1 VIQLDTADLVV
12 IAGRVLGI
20 GPDAALARIDLPA
33 ARAAL
38 AEAGQAAEAEV
49 SRTRPGRDAAAGTCA
64 RLMHALLRH
73 RPFPRQAEQFAVAAG
88 LQYLSL
94 NGWRADLDPPAT
106 AVVVVEALA
115 SGRLSPAGA
124 ATWLAERLSPRPAAR
139 ARVLAPR
146 ARELTRR
153 LPRPGL
159 PPRSWHRPRPV
170 PARTRVRALAS
181 LMLTVALGGL
191 ALLAAAC
198 ASGPAAPPAR
208 PLPCTPAD
216 QPTPLLATGRA
227 CPSHPRRDRQRPVG
241 PASQMPLAGLE

>member
-1 VIQLDTADLVV
+1 MIQLDTADLVV

-38 AEAGQAAEAEV
+38 AEAAQAEV
-49 SRTRPGRDAAAGTCA
+49 SRARPGRDAAAGTCA

-124 ATWLAERLSPRPAAR
+124 ASLAGRAPVAPARRQGPRPR
-139 ARVLAPR
+139 A
-146 ARELTRR
+146 
-153 LPRPGL
+153 PG
-159 PPRSWHRPRPV
+159 P
-170 PARTRVRALAS
+170 
-181 LMLTVALGGL
+181 
-191 ALLAAAC
+191 
-198 ASGPAAPPAR
+198 
-208 PLPCTPAD
+208 
-216 QPTPLLATGRA
+216 
-227 CPSHPRRDRQRPVG
+227 
-241 PASQMPLAGLE
+241 

>member
-1 VIQLDTADLVV
+1 VTQLDTADLVV

-38 AEAGQAAEAEV
+38 AEAAQAEVGQAEVAQAEV
-49 SRTRPGRDAAAGTCA
+49 ARRRPGRDATAGTCA

-139 ARVLAPR
+139 ARILAPL
-146 ARELTRR
+146 ARDLARR
-153 LPRPGL
+153 L
-159 PPRSWHRPRPV
+159 SRPRPV

-198 ASGPAAPPAR
+198 ASGPAAPPAHPAGAVHAGR
-208 PLPCTPAD
+208 PAHPAPGYRARLPEPPAVR
-216 QPTPLLATGRA
+216 PPAAGRA
-227 CPSHPRRDRQRPVG
+227 R
-241 PASQMPLAGLE
+241 

>member
-1 VIQLDTADLVV
+1 VTQLDTADLVV

-20 GPDAALARIDLPA
+20 SADAALARIDLPA
-33 ARAAL
+33 VRAAL
-38 AEAGQAAEAEV
+38 AEVSQAEV
-49 SRTRPGRDAAAGTCA
+49 SRPEVSGARPGRDAAAGTCA

-73 RPFPRQAEQFAVAAG
+73 RPFPRQAEQLAVAAG

-124 ATWLAERLSPRPAAR
+124 AAWLAERLSPRPAGR
-139 ARVLAPR
+139 ARVLAPL
-146 ARELTRR
+146 ARDLARDLARR
-153 LPRPGL
+153 L
-159 PPRSWHRPRPV
+159 SRPV
-170 PARTRVRALAS
+170 PAPARTRVRALAS

-198 ASGPAAPPAR
+198 ASGPAAPPAH
-208 PLPCTPAD
+208 PAG
-216 QPTPLLATGRA
+216 AVHAGRA
-227 CPSHPRRDRQRPVG
+227 AHPAPSYRARLPEPPAARP
-241 PASQMPLAGLE
+241 PAAGRAR

>member
-1 VIQLDTADLVV
+1 MIQLDTADLVV

-49 SRTRPGRDAAAGTCA
+49 SRARPGRDAAAGTCA

-139 ARVLAPR
+139 ARVLAPQ
-146 ARELTRR
+146 ASDLA
-153 LPRPGL
+153 
-159 PPRSWHRPRPV
+159 WHLSRPRPV
-170 PARTRVRALAS
+170 ARGRVRALAS

-208 PLPCTPAD
+208 PATAVHAGRPAHPAPGNGARLPQSPATR
-216 QPTPLLATGRA
+216 PPAAGR
-227 CPSHPRRDRQRPVG
+227 PR
-241 PASQMPLAGLE
+241 